1 MSPITNSFC
10 SMYGRKHESLHQA
23 QWPRCGHISFVK
35 WVSWLSFIEYS
46 LCLEHVVITVLGR
59 SSHRGVGRVS
69 AQVESDSP
77 SSLGCIPSLGKAGR
91 PIRKAFAL
99 PSRCCSRDVG
109 EFASSSVVQ
118 GWTIYLMCFCCTRL
132 CHGHLLSKV
141 FMHSSCRNAL

>member
-10 SMYGRKHESLHQA
+10 LMYGRKLESLHQV

-77 SSLGCIPSLGKAGR
+77 SSLVCIPSLGKAGR
-91 PIRKAFAL
+91 PIQIPNGEPPAVAPSWLIL
-99 PSRCCSRDVG
+99 PHHVSQCHR
-109 EFASSSVVQ
+109 EISVS
-118 GWTIYLMCFCCTRL
+118 WL
-132 CHGHLLSKV
+132 
-141 FMHSSCRNAL
+141 HSTVCQPSQR